1 MMQFLSKT
9 TDKAQ
14 LSNLIAQLVCA
25 LDVSDPDASNAA
37 LHALCAEEIYKSRLG
52 AAPQDFVTGTD
63 TWPEIRTS
71 ARRYG
76 AQLKERTLLIR
87 NNNIKAVHAALKS
100 TRPLFENGGYSHWLN
115 QGNIDR
121 VVAATKTAF
130 PAATATYDLAM
141 QSICQL
147 CEATS
152 QPELK
157 KHIYQAYTAAT
168 AGRVAT
174 APRQKPTMTAEQLQ
188 AVRAGIERLRQ
199 KAMDSGFRIAH
210 CNDYLQ
216 LGFLYGCSDAHVP
229 QRSDYVT
236 FRYDGPDCDQARD
249 NYIAITDTECVLTI
263 NKATKVKLSAPNI
276 IALHET
282 SPKLAEF
289 LVRFREHAQTAQQ
302 SNAPYLLM
310 TTQLPIRPMT
320 ASNLTTRAPRLWQK
334 LGLDFDAHGCI
345 AARKA
350 AVAASNRAL
359 GKRKLTAVEIESE
372 TVRAKQM
379 MHSRAAAEKHYG

>member
-1 MMQFLSKT
+1 
-9 TDKAQ
+9 
-14 LSNLIAQLVCA
+14 
-25 LDVSDPDASNAA
+25 
-37 LHALCAEEIYKSRLG
+37 
-52 AAPQDFVTGTD
+52 
-63 TWPEIRTS
+63 
-71 ARRYG
+71 
-76 AQLKERTLLIR
+76 
-87 NNNIKAVHAALKS
+87 
-100 TRPLFENGGYSHWLN
+100 
-115 QGNIDR
+115 
-121 VVAATKTAF
+121 
-130 PAATATYDLAM
+130 M

-157 KHIYQAYTAAT
+157 KKIYEAYTAAT

-216 LGFLYGCSDAHVP
+216 LGFLYGCSNKHVP

-236 FRYDGPDCDQARD
+236 FRYDGPDCDQVRD

-289 LVRFREHAQTAQQ
+289 LVRFREHAQTVQQ

-334 LGLDFDAHGCI
+334 LGLAFDAHGCI

-359 GKRKLTAVEIESE
+359 GKRKLTASEIESE
-372 TVRAKQM
+372 HVRAKQM
-379 MHSRAAAEKHYG
+379 QHSRAVAGAEGWWVGGRGRGRGQGCFQLHTSQCIPAPLTLHTAATHTRPAQLPLLLPLLLPCTHTTALLNPLQLARSLIALMPTARH